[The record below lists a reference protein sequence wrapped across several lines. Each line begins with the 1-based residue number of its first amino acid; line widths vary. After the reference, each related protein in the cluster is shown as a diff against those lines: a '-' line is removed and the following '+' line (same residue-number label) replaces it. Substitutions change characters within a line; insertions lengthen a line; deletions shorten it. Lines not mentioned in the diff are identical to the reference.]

1 MLLRN
6 WKNLTNGQ
14 RWFGPRRLS
23 VNRSPSSITQ
33 RIRSPLIPARLKD
46 RDLGKDRG
54 PSLRYLWI
62 GFGWLFV
69 GLGVIG
75 IALPLLPTTPFLLL
89 AALCF
94 SRGSEKIHSWLLN
107 HPTLGPPIH
116 DWQTN
121 RAISRRSKVVASLS
135 MIALLIV
142 TPLVGA
148 PLWAAALQ
156 GAVLCVVATFLWT
169 RREP

>member
-1 MLLRN
+1 M
-6 WKNLTNGQ
+6 
-14 RWFGPRRLS
+14 
-23 VNRSPSSITQ
+23 
-33 RIRSPLIPARLKD
+33 
-46 RDLGKDRG
+46 
-54 PSLRYLWI
+54 RYLWI

-69 GLGVIG
+69 GLGVLG

-94 SRGSEKIHSWLLN
+94 SRGSEKIHNWLLN

-116 DWQTN
+116 DWQAH
-121 RAISRRSKVVASLS
+121 RAISRRSKVVATIS
-135 MIALLIV
+135 MLVLLVI

-156 GAVLCVVATFLWT
+156 AVVLCIVGAFLWS
-169 RREP
+169 RPEP

>member
-1 MLLRN
+1 MTLA
-6 WKNLTNGQ
+6 
-14 RWFGPRRLS
+14 
-23 VNRSPSSITQ
+23 
-33 RIRSPLIPARLKD
+33 RIEAS
-46 RDLGKDRG
+46 
-54 PSLRYLWI
+54 SLRYRWI

-69 GLGVIG
+69 GLGVLG

-116 DWQTN
+116 DWQAN
-121 RAISRRSKVVASLS
+121 RAVSRRSKAVATLS
-135 MIALLIV
+135 MLVLLII

-156 GAVLCVVATFLWT
+156 AAVLSVVAAFLWT

>member
-1 MLLRN
+1 M
-6 WKNLTNGQ
+6 Q
-14 RWFGPRRLS
+14 A
-23 VNRSPSSITQ
+23 
-33 RIRSPLIPARLKD
+33 RIEAL
-46 RDLGKDRG
+46 
-54 PSLRYLWI
+54 SLRYLWI

-69 GLGVIG
+69 GLGVLG

-94 SRGSEKIHSWLLN
+94 SRGSEKIHRWLLN
-107 HPTLGPPIH
+107 HPTLGPPIQ

-121 RAISRRSKVVASLS
+121 RAISRRSKVIATLS
-135 MIALLIV
+135 MLVLLII

-156 GAVLCVVATFLWT
+156 AVILCVVGGFLWT

>member
-1 MLLRN
+1 M
-6 WKNLTNGQ
+6 
-14 RWFGPRRLS
+14 
-23 VNRSPSSITQ
+23 
-33 RIRSPLIPARLKD
+33 
-46 RDLGKDRG
+46 
-54 PSLRYLWI
+54 RYLWI

-69 GLGVIG
+69 GLGVVG
-75 IALPLLPTTPFLLL
+75 IVLPLLPTTPFLLL

-94 SRGSEKIHSWLLN
+94 SRGSEKIHGWLLN

-116 DWQTN
+116 DWQSN
-121 RAISRRSKVVASLS
+121 RAISRRSKVVATLS
-135 MIALLIV
+135 MLALLII

-156 GAVLCVVATFLWT
+156 GVVLCIVATFLWT

>member
-1 MLLRN
+1 MA
-6 WKNLTNGQ
+6 
-14 RWFGPRRLS
+14 
-23 VNRSPSSITQ
+23 
-33 RIRSPLIPARLKD
+33 RIEAS
-46 RDLGKDRG
+46 
-54 PSLRYLWI
+54 SLRYLWI

-69 GLGVIG
+69 GLGVLG

-94 SRGSEKIHSWLLN
+94 SRGSKKIHSWLLN

-116 DWQTN
+116 DWQAN
-121 RAISRRSKVVASLS
+121 RAISRRSKVVATLS
-135 MIALLIV
+135 MLVLLII

-156 GAVLCVVATFLWT
+156 AAVLCVVAAFLWT